1 MSPTLTSNEPETRLL
16 KPILYDRAPSVSEQ
30 IIRSSLRC
38 RREPR
43 QWRQAT
49 GASSILVVCQLLL
62 TVLFLAAALV
72 QTAISFVELSR
83 LLERDAIEQLT
94 ERVIIQSDLKLGY
107 DQITAPAAVTVRG
120 PRQTAVWSRTASLP
134 EVSPGHAAAEEI
146 WADAWV
152 TVSPRQAVPAMM
164 HKIERRVL
172 NASPRSSID

>member
-43 QWRQAT
+43 QWRQTTA
-49 GASSILVVCQLLL
+49 ASSILVVCQLLL

-72 QTAISFVELSR
+72 QTAISFAELSR

-94 ERVIIQSDLKLGY
+94 ERVIIQSDLISGY
-107 DQITAPAAVTVRG
+107 DQVTAPVTVTVRD
-120 PRQTAVWSRTASLP
+120 RQQLAVWSRTTFCP
-134 EVSPGHAAAEEI
+134 EISPGHAAAEELRPMRGSLLPAVGCACD
-146 WADAWV
+146 AD
-152 TVSPRQAVPAMM
+152 RF
-164 HKIERRVL
+164 
-172 NASPRSSID
+172 SSF